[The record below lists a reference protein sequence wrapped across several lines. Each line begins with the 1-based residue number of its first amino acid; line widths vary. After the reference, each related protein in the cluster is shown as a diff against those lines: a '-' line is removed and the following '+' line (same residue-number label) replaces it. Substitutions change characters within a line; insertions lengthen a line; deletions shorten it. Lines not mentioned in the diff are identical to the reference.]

1 MDNLIK
7 RILLL
12 WLLSMAILHV
22 SAYDF
27 EEGGIYYNILPYAQV
42 LGITE
47 LLYKALSDRKLKL
60 DDKYLHNRYAIGDTL
75 EQFKVVDSQNRRTH

>member
-1 MDNLIK
+1 MGNIDK
-7 RILLL
+7 RI
-12 WLLSMAILHV
+12 
-22 SAYDF
+22 DF
-27 EEGGIYYNILPYAQV
+27 LFIKFFLVRKQCLVRV

-75 EQFKVVDSQNRRTH
+75 EQLKVVDSQNRRTH